1 MQLSDFDKSRVRYHL
16 GYFTVSVPAGD
27 YARLEEAM
35 NTIPDSYFYDKI
47 ALQIGRCDTAEKKTE
62 VASTPSTRLETIAG
76 DVDRTIKSSNA
87 KEALKIWDEIYL
99 YETNRLAAILYV
111 PNYKDP
117 LQARYRYERSGA
129 EFIQALPGPADTAV
143 GSRQYLAESWR
154 YCVFLKNISK
164 VY

>member
-1 MQLSDFDKSRVRYHL
+1 MELSDFDKSRVRYHL

-35 NTIPDSYFYDKI
+35 NTIPDSFFNDRI
-47 ALQIGRCDTAEKKTE
+47 IVQIGRCDTAEKKTE

-76 DVDRTIKSSNA
+76 DVDRTIRSSNA
-87 KEALKIWDEIYL
+87 KDALKIWSEIYL
-99 YETNRLAAILYV
+99 YETNRLAGILYV

-117 LQARYRYERSGA
+117 MQARYRYERSGA

-143 GSRQYLAESWR
+143 GSRMPLAENWR
-154 YCVFLKNISK
+154 
-164 VY
+164 

>member
-1 MQLSDFDKSRVRYHL
+1 MELSDFDKSRVRYHL

-35 NTIPDSYFYDKI
+35 NTIPDSFFNDRI
-47 ALQIGRCDTAEKKTE
+47 IIQIGRCDTAEKKTE

-76 DVDRTIKSSNA
+76 DVDRTIRSSNA
-87 KEALKIWDEIYL
+87 KDALKIWSEIYL
-99 YETNRLAAILYV
+99 YETNRLAGILYV

-117 LQARYRYERSGA
+117 MQARYRYERSGA

-143 GSRQYLAESWR
+143 VSRMHLAENWR
-154 YCVFLKNISK
+154 
-164 VY
+164 

>member
-1 MQLSDFDKSRVRYHL
+1 MELSDFDKSRVRYHL

-35 NTIPDSYFYDKI
+35 NTIPDSFFNDRI
-47 ALQIGRCDTAEKKTE
+47 IVQIGRCDTAEKKTE

-76 DVDRTIKSSNA
+76 DVDRTIRSSNA
-87 KEALKIWDEIYL
+87 KDALKIWSEIYL
-99 YETNRLAAILYV
+99 YETNRLAGILYV

-117 LQARYRYERSGA
+117 MQARYRYERSGA

-143 GSRQYLAESWR
+143 GSRIHLAENWR
-154 YCVFLKNISK
+154 
-164 VY
+164 